1 MLELSWKGET
11 PLKFSNGETRAFLK
25 DGDTVIM
32 TGVCESANGDERISW
47 GECRGTILPSRPF
60 PV

>member
-11 PLKFSNGETRAFLK
+11 PLTFPNGETRAFLK

-32 TGVCESANGDERISW
+32 TGVCAAPDGTRISF
-47 GECRGTILPSRPF
+47 GECRGTVLPARPL
-60 PV
+60 PA